1 MIITTGGAIAW
12 DKKQVCVEEALV
24 LDKAKMK
31 KQKLR
36 IDFYKHFNQI
46 WLTIVFVICALSTTY
61 MLTINHGIIS
71 ITVCVFVIVTTLLS
85 IPFFC
90 KSKEELDDKIKEEEK
105 KVYVLTDDFLFF
117 AHNVYPANR
126 SLGGINWVLDYTH
139 QDFFTFNTKYFNEH
153 MMYKLFVVVNTYAMD
168 SFIAAATNEDYIAMR
183 RLLFPFIDKIV
194 EDTKKAYRTHL
205 ELEEYLDDSRN
216 ADLNAQI
223 DLDLAIFEKHN
234 K

>member
-126 SLGGINWVLDYTH
+126 SLGDSPI
-139 QDFFTFNTKYFNEH
+139 DFFTFNTEYFNEH
-153 MMYKLFVVVNTYAMD
+153 MMYKLFVLVDTYAMC
-168 SFIAAATNEDYIAMR
+168 SFIATATNKDYRAMR
-183 RLLFPFIDKIV
+183 RLLYPFIDKIV
-194 EDTKKAYRTHL
+194 EDTKKAYQTHL
-205 ELEEYLDDSRN
+205 ELEEYVEDRRK
-216 ADLNAQI
+216 ADLKAQI